1 MSATINMH
9 THVHTHTL
17 GRSLTTLIPVDDTD
31 SKTMCVRDTRS
42 RTRGED
48 DPGSAET
55 GSRQLSDV
63 GVKPS
68 SCNDNKKKTDG
79 FLDMP
84 LV

>member
-1 MSATINMH
+1 MH
-9 THVHTHTL
+9 THTHTYIHTHTHTL

-31 SKTMCVRDTRS
+31 SRTMCVRDTRS

-68 SCNDNKKKTDG
+68 SCSDNKKKIG